1 MRKAILR
8 FIDFFYPPFSRWITP
23 HTFRYLA
30 SGGTTALTG
39 VIVFYIAYNFILK
52 QQDVKIQGLPLI
64 TAPTAALIIE
74 TVVTLT
80 IGFMLN
86 KYLVFTQS
94 NLKGR
99 IQLFRY
105 GSIVATNFLLNL
117 AMLKILVEA
126 FNFYPS
132 IAKLVTTLVIA
143 VFSYFSQKHFSF
155 KVKK

>member
-52 QQDVKIQGLPLI
+52 QHDVKIQGLPLI

-126 FNFYPS
+126 FSFYPS